1 MQTIRFTSLHG
12 TELSGQVSDRL
23 DINGELVCIIR
34 TLNRIYA
41 VVDRYSVLEMPDDTN
56 QIEFNKLIINEL

>member
-1 MQTIRFTSLHG
+1 MQTIKFTSLHG

-23 DINGELVCIIR
+23 DIGGELVYIIR

-41 VVDRYSVLEMPDDTN
+41 IVDGYSVLEMPDDTN

>member
-1 MQTIRFTSLHG
+1 MQTIKFTSLHG
-12 TELSGQVSDRL
+12 TDLSGQVSDVL
-23 DINGELVCIIR
+23 KINNDYVYIIR

-41 VVDRYSVLEMPDDTN
+41 IVDGYSVLEMPGNTN

>member
-34 TLNRIYA
+34 ALNRIYA
-41 VVDRYSVLEMPDDTN
+41 IVVGYSVLEMPDSTK
-56 QIEFNKLIINEL
+56 QVEFNKLIINEL

>member
-1 MQTIRFTSLHG
+1 MQTIKFTSLHG

-23 DINGELVCIIR
+23 EINGELVYIIR

-41 VVDRYSVLEMPDDTN
+41 IVDGYSVLEMPDSTE

>member
-1 MQTIRFTSLHG
+1 MQTIKFTSLHG

-23 DINGELVCIIR
+23 EINGELVYIVR

-41 VVDRYSVLEMPDDTN
+41 IVDGYSVLEMPDDTN

>member
-12 TELSGQVSDRL
+12 TDLSGKVSDRL

>member
-1 MQTIRFTSLHG
+1 MQTIKFTSLHG
-12 TELSGQVSDRL
+12 TDLTGQVSDRL
-23 DINGELVCIIR
+23 EINGELVCIIR

-41 VVDRYSVLEMPDDTN
+41 IVDGYSVLEMPDSTE